1 MTPEALVSLLRFA
14 DGLFPAG
21 GYAHSLGLETYVQR
35 GTITDADG
43 AESYL
48 RAYLEASAGPC
59 DAVAAVGALKAA
71 RRNDL
76 AALLDFGRA
85 LDAMK
90 PALELRE
97 ASRQMGR
104 QALRVAA
111 ATVRAPIVEQFER
124 AAADAVAP
132 CHHAIVF
139 GLIGG
144 VCGWTPA
151 SAATAY
157 LYSSA
162 AQLVGAALRLL
173 PIGQL
178 EGQRILARAE
188 AQITRLARDAAE
200 RSFDEIWSFAPGIE
214 IAAMQHA
221 GLDAR
226 LFRS

>member
-1 MTPEALVSLLRFA
+1 MMPETLASLLRFA

-21 GYAHSLGLETYVQR
+21 GYAHSLGLETCVQR
-35 GTITDADG
+35 GAIVDAEG

-59 DAVAAVGALKAA
+59 DAVAAVAALRAA
-71 RRNDL
+71 RRTDL
-76 AALLDFGRA
+76 AALVDFDRA

-104 QALRVAA
+104 QTLRVAI
-111 ATVRAPIVEQFER
+111 ATVRPPIVEQFER
-124 AAADAVAP
+124 AAADAGAP

-139 GLIGG
+139 GMVGG
-144 VCGWTPA
+144 VSGWTSA

-157 LYSSA
+157 LYASA

-173 PIGQL
+173 PVGQL
-178 EGQRILARAE
+178 EGQRMLARAE
-188 AQITRLARDAAE
+188 PLITRLAGAAAA
-200 RSFDEIWSFAPGIE
+200 RSFDEIWSFVPGVE

>member
-1 MTPEALVSLLRFA
+1 MTPETLVSLLRFA
-14 DGLFPAG
+14 DGLFPTG

-35 GTITDADG
+35 GEIADAAG
-43 AESYL
+43 AEGYL

-59 DAVAAVGALKAA
+59 DAVAVVGALKAA
-71 RRNDL
+71 RCEDF
-76 AALLDFGRA
+76 AALLDFDRA

-104 QALRVAA
+104 QTARIAA
-111 ATVRAPIVEQFER
+111 ATIHVPLVERFSR
-124 AAADAVAP
+124 AAAEEIAP
-132 CHHAIVF
+132 GNHAIVF

-151 SAATAY
+151 SAAAAY
-157 LYSSA
+157 LYASA
-162 AQLVGAALRLL
+162 AQLVGAALRLIPL
-173 PIGQL
+173 GQL

-200 RSFDEIWSFAPGIE
+200 RTFDEIWSFAPGIE
-214 IAAMQHA
+214 IAAMRHA

>member
-21 GYAHSLGLETYVQR
+21 GYAHSLGLETYAQR
-35 GTITDADG
+35 GAITDAAG
-43 AESYL
+43 AERYL
-48 RAYLEASAGPC
+48 RAYLESSAGPC
-59 DAVAAVGALKAA
+59 DAVAAVGALNAA
-71 RRNDL
+71 DRGDL
-76 AALLDFGRA
+76 AAILDFDRA

-104 QALRVAA
+104 QAMRVAA
-111 ATVRAPIVEQFER
+111 ATVRARIVEDFER
-124 AAADAVAP
+124 AATP

-144 VCGWTPA
+144 VCEWTPA
-151 SAATAY
+151 STATAY
-157 LYSSA
+157 LYATA

-173 PIGQL
+173 PVGQL
-178 EGQRILARAE
+178 DGQRILARAE
-188 AQITRLARDAAE
+188 PLITRLAAGAAE
-200 RSFDEIWSFAPGIE
+200 RSFEEIWSFAPGIE